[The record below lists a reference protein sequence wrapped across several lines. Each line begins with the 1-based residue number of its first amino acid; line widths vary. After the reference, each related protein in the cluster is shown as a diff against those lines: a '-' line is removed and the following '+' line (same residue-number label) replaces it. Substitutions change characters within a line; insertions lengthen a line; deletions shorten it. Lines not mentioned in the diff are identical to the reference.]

1 MGEDSGS
8 IFHLNFTV
16 ANKLTQEKG
25 ALSFLFLTGI
35 LSELLKALLIVCA
48 DYFRILR
55 NDFIILKRMA
65 IVNCLNPAFILSNV
79 RKGPNFD
86 TNDRKKIK
94 TEVKQ
99 KTKSNIIFIFSL
111 KMKC

>member
-79 RKGPNFD
+79 RKGPNLIPPLGVRYLGLTKNLSFFEIR
-86 TNDRKKIK
+86 RKMD
-94 TEVKQ
+94 
-99 KTKSNIIFIFSL
+99 II
-111 KMKC
+111 